1 MYEDN
6 LIYLLQERK
15 YKTKD
20 IEELDKL
27 LRKLKKLNIGTS
39 IAVDNDTYVVK
50 LVPLHYNEWG
60 VILYYNKED
69 RFLRDDIVYNNFSEI
84 LEDLVNNEKFKD
96 YLIDNNLVEY
106 VIDTQTGNYYD
117 FDSIIYEEAEKYI
130 WDNIL

>member
-1 MYEDN
+1 MYEDS

-39 IAVDNDTYVVK
+39 IAVDNDTYVIK
-50 LVPLHYNEWG
+50 LVPLYYNEWG

-69 RFLRDDIVYNNFSEI
+69 RFLRDDIVYDNFSEI
-84 LEDLVNNEKFKD
+84 LEGLVNNEKFKD

-117 FDSIIYEEAEKYI
+117 FDSILYEEAEKYI

>member
-1 MYEDN
+1 MYEDS

-50 LVPLHYNEWG
+50 LVPL
-60 VILYYNKED
+60 YYN
-69 RFLRDDIVYNNFSEI
+69 
-84 LEDLVNNEKFKD
+84 
-96 YLIDNNLVEY
+96 
-106 VIDTQTGNYYD
+106 G
-117 FDSIIYEEAEKYI
+117 
-130 WDNIL
+130 